1 MPPGTRTRGGEYM
14 GSYFEMMRYYHQ
26 YQEAAIKLDQK
37 RRNLERLASSLKS
50 ASDPDEAKD
59 LQKQIAIARAEY
71 DTAKE
76 EAENLWYLSNSGK
89 PKPEVTADRET
100 KWFTTFG
107 IPAQPPKL

>member
-1 MPPGTRTRGGEYM
+1 M
-14 GSYFEMMRYYHQ
+14 GNYFEMMRYYHQ
-26 YQEAAIKLDQK
+26 YQEAAIRLDQK
-37 RRNLERLASSLKS
+37 RRSLERLESSLMS
-50 ASDPDEAKD
+50 ASDSDEAKD
-59 LQKQIAIARAEY
+59 LQKQIAVARAEY